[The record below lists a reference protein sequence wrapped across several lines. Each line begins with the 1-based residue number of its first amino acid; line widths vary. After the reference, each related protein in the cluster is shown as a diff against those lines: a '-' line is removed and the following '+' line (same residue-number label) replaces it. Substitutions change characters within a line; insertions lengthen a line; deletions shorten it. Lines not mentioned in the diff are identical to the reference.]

1 MGVIFT
7 LDIPVV
13 SIYPLILLMIC
24 GYIFSQ
30 NMEKNI
36 YVTITAIIFFWLTL
50 GTALQLFKR
59 NAV

>member
-1 MGVIFT
+1 MGVMFT

-36 YVTITAIIFFWLTL
+36 YVTITAIIFSFC
-50 GTALQLFKR
+50 
-59 NAV
+59 